1 MSPKKEKVRLGGMAL
16 QNGILVHSFEHWA
29 AAVRGEDGTV
39 KLASGQKPDLP
50 ALLTGTPLLRG
61 VARMAEVAYLL
72 PLIRRRLPEARLP
85 MESPG
90 MGAALVGSALL
101 AQVIRRTRLHPAAV
115 EVVTAGA
122 ALFPAMLAL
131 RGSRIA
137 GYHGA
142 EHKAIGGYE
151 HDGAPVDIA
160 KEHERCGSHM
170 VGPLIA
176 ATTVGNL
183 FVSRLPA
190 SRRGPARLAVGVAAM
205 GAATEAFAWM
215 TRHRDH
221 PLAKAMQMP
230 RLRAPAGRRHPRAQ
244 RRRARGR
251 ADRARRGAAA
261 RGHRD
266 APPRR
271 RLSRVPAPRDACTLE
286 AVDWIPFRTMHVWL
300 HAAVAGLHTF
310 LVNWGIFIFLGLLC
324 WLTWKF
330 ISMMPN
336 VKPKQLSARSDS
348 TVRWEDVAGVEEV
361 RAELE
366 EVVDFLKDPTR
377 FAKLGAKVPKG
388 VLLYGPPG
396 TGKTLLAKAVAHESD
411 ANFYFQSASSFVE
424 MWSGLGAARIR
435 KLFQTA
441 RKNQPAII
449 FIDELDAVGRH
460 RGGGGPGGGSQEHDQ
475 TLNQLL
481 VEMDGFDES
490 DRLVII
496 AASNQLAALD
506 SALLRPGRFD
516 RHIGVAAPD
525 LQGREQIMAVHTRDK
540 PLDDGVRLA
549 EIARQTSGLTGAD
562 LANIC
567 NEAAISAGRAGRD
580 RLVQADF
587 TYALERVVAGLQQR
601 KLITDKEKRVIAYH
615 EAGHALVARL
625 MGDAMQLHK
634 VTIVPRGQA
643 LGYTMN
649 LPEEDRYLQSTDELS
664 DWLKVIL
671 AGRAAEQ
678 VVFGRI
684 TNGAANDLERATA
697 IARAM
702 VFEWG
707 MGESMPHQQMRA
719 DNYALSEDT
728 KRMRD
733 AEQRGITDA
742 AYRDALRLV
751 EQHRPFLD
759 RLAQALL
766 ATETLERA
774 ELDVLLEGLA
784 PESNSSLDI
793 GVEAVLAVR
802 PPAPPA

>member
-1 MSPKKEKVRLGGMAL
+1 
-16 QNGILVHSFEHWA
+16 
-29 AAVRGEDGTV
+29 
-39 KLASGQKPDLP
+39 
-50 ALLTGTPLLRG
+50 
-61 VARMAEVAYLL
+61 
-72 PLIRRRLPEARLP
+72 
-85 MESPG
+85 
-90 MGAALVGSALL
+90 
-101 AQVIRRTRLHPAAV
+101 
-115 EVVTAGA
+115 
-122 ALFPAMLAL
+122 
-131 RGSRIA
+131 
-137 GYHGA
+137 
-142 EHKAIGGYE
+142 
-151 HDGAPVDIA
+151 
-160 KEHERCGSHM
+160 
-170 VGPLIA
+170 
-176 ATTVGNL
+176 
-183 FVSRLPA
+183 
-190 SRRGPARLAVGVAAM
+190 
-205 GAATEAFAWM
+205 
-215 TRHRDH
+215 
-221 PLAKAMQMP
+221 
-230 RLRAPAGRRHPRAQ
+230 
-244 RRRARGR
+244 
-251 ADRARRGAAA
+251 
-261 RGHRD
+261 
-266 APPRR
+266 
-271 RLSRVPAPRDACTLE
+271 
-286 AVDWIPFRTMHVWL
+286 VDWINERNLHDWL
-300 HAAVAGLHTF
+300 HAAVRWLDAAVGWLHGF
-310 LVNWGIFIFLGLLC
+310 LIDWGIFILLGLLC

-336 VKPKQLSARSDS
+336 VKPKQVDARADS
-348 TVRWEDVAGVEEV
+348 SVRWDDVAGVEEV

-366 EVVDFLKDPTR
+366 EVVEFLRDPAR
-377 FAKLGAKVPKG
+377 FAKLGARVPKG

-396 TGKTLLAKAVAHESD
+396 TGKTLLAKAVAHESE

-435 KLFQTA
+435 RLFQTA

-481 VEMDGFDES
+481 VEMDGFEES

-496 AASNQLAALD
+496 GASNQLGALD
-506 SALLRPGRFD
+506 TALLRPGRFD
-516 RHIGVAAPD
+516 RHIGVAPPD
-525 LQGREQIMAVHTRDK
+525 LKGREQIMEVHTRDK
-540 PLDDGVRLA
+540 PLGEDVRLGDV
-549 EIARQTSGLTGAD
+549 ARQTSGLTGAD

-567 NEAAISAGRAGRD
+567 NEAAISAGRSDRD
-580 RLVQADF
+580 RIVQADF
-587 TYALERVVAGLQQR
+587 DYALERVVAGLQQR

-649 LPEEDRYLQSTDELS
+649 LPEEDRYLQSTEELR

-707 MGESMPHQQMRA
+707 MGESMPHQQVRA
-719 DNYALSEDT
+719 DNYALSEET
-728 KRMRD
+728 KRTRD
-733 AEQRGITDA
+733 GEQRGITDA

-751 EQHRPFLD
+751 EQHREYLD
-759 RLAQALL
+759 RLAHALL
-766 ATETLERA
+766 ATETLERP
-774 ELDVLLEGLA
+774 EIDRLLEGLE

-802 PPAPPA
+802 PPAPPI